1 MLILAEAMA
10 SILLLGRWRERTK
23 VKITT
28 STSRHNGPF
37 GVWSIISRVKTS
49 ETDLAIL

>member
-1 MLILAEAMA
+1 MLILAQAMA

-28 STSRHNGPF
+28 SRHSGPF